1 MNCGAC
7 GSEGPAV
14 GVFGNT
20 RPEFEDVV
28 GTPLCLTCYHRI
40 ADTVAHKIR
49 MRRGD
54 YRASRYDRMK
64 RDDPF
69 TEDPQEMFHRMVLDG
84 LSGVEDP

>member
-14 GVFGNT
+14 GVFGNP

-28 GTPLCLTCYHRI
+28 GTPLCIDCYEGRI

-49 MRRGD
+49 LRRGD
-54 YRASRYDRMK
+54 FRASRYDRMT
-64 RDDPF
+64 REDPF
-69 TEDPQEMFHRMVLDG
+69 NEDPMDVLFHRMDFNNV
-84 LSGVEDP
+84 V